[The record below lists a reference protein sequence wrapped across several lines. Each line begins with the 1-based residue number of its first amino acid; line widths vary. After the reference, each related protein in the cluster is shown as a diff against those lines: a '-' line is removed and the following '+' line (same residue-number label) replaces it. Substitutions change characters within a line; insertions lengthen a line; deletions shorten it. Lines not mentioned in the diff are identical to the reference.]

1 MLSESRALF
10 SSLKWRQEALDTGQR
25 PRLPTYSSAT
35 GSPLQEVSVWMT
47 SLALFVVVVVI
58 NVSAGSSEA
67 NDSWQKGQFEGGG
80 RKEDQE
86 DRAFW
91 TFRLQGEIWRPCMVP
106 EKRATSGQHGDET
119 FDPRYHSV
127 SVHLSAV
134 PKLH

>member
-1 MLSESRALF
+1 MLSESHGLF
-10 SSLKWRQEALDTGQR
+10 SSLKWRQEALDVGQR

-47 SLALFVVVVVI
+47 SLALFVVVVI

-67 NDSWQKGQFEGGG
+67 NDSWQKGQLEGGG

-91 TFRLQGEIWRPCMVP
+91 TSRLQGEIWSRGWSLRSELPLP
-106 EKRATSGQHGDET
+106 AWR
-119 FDPRYHSV
+119 
-127 SVHLSAV
+127 
-134 PKLH
+134 